1 MVAGGVSVVRWANPT
16 VPVSPGSKE
25 TPVRATSAFR
35 RLAAIGTAVTLMV
48 ALAACGSD
56 DKSDASGPDLG
67 LLQKGTLRIG
77 TLTDAP
83 PNVYVKDGKFTGFD
97 NDLISAVAAKLN
109 LKPEFVGTDFS
120 ALLSQVN
127 GGRFDLGS
135 SSITITEARKKT
147 VAFSN
152 GYDFGYLGLNTTKSS
167 GITKFDQLDGKR
179 VVVVQGT
186 VQDDYATQKNLNPV
200 RVPNYNAA
208 VGQLKAGTAD
218 AWISP
223 AEIGEKMAKEQ
234 GGGVVVLA
242 AKELSSAPTAFAV
255 AKSNDKLREAV
266 NKALDEVI
274 ADGTWTKL
282 VEQYYPGRAVPATFK
297 PGSGSVKFTAP
308 KASAPVAG

>member
-1 MVAGGVSVVRWANPT
+1 
-16 VPVSPGSKE
+16 
-25 TPVRATSAFR
+25 VRATSAFR
-35 RLAAIGTAVTLMV
+35 KLAALATAVTLAV
-48 ALAACGSD
+48 SLAACGQD
-56 DKSDASGPDLG
+56 TKPAAGGPDLG
-67 LLQKGTLRIG
+67 LLQSGTLRIG

-97 NDLISAVAAKLN
+97 NDLITAVAAKLN

-127 GGRFDLGS
+127 GGQFDLGS
-135 SSITITEARKKT
+135 SSITVTEARKKT

-152 GYDFGYLGLNTTKSS
+152 GYDFGYLGLNTTKTS
-167 GITKFDQLDGKR
+167 GITSFDQLAGKR

-208 VGQLKAGTAD
+208 LGQLKAGTAD
-218 AWISP
+218 AWVSP
-223 AEIGEKMAKEQ
+223 AEIGEKLAKEQ
-234 GGGVVVLA
+234 GGGTVVLA
-242 AKELSSAPTAFAV
+242 AKELSDAPMAFAV
-255 AKSNDKLREAV
+255 AKDNDKLREAV

-282 VEQYYPGRAVPATFK
+282 VEQYYPGRAVPPTFK
-297 PGSGSVKFTAP
+297 PGSGTVKFTLPEGAATP
-308 KASAPVAG
+308 AAG

>member
-1 MVAGGVSVVRWANPT
+1 
-16 VPVSPGSKE
+16 
-25 TPVRATSAFR
+25 VRAISALHR
-35 RLAAIGTAVTLMV
+35 IAAVATAVTLAVTMV
-48 ALAACGSD
+48 ACGSND
-56 DKSDASGPDLG
+56 DSAASGPDLG
-67 LLQKGTLRIG
+67 LIKSGTLRIG

-97 NDLISAVAAKLN
+97 NDLITAVAAKLN

-127 GGRFDLGS
+127 GGQFDLGS
-135 SSITITEARKKT
+135 SSITVTEARKKT

-152 GYDFGYLGLNTTKSS
+152 GYDFGYLGLNTTKTS
-167 GITKFDQLDGKR
+167 GITTFDQLQGKR

-186 VQDDYATQKNLNPV
+186 VQDDYATGKDLDPV

-208 VGQLKAGTAD
+208 LGQLKAGTAD
-218 AWISP
+218 AWVSP

-234 GGGVVVLA
+234 GGGTVILA
-242 AKELSSAPTAFAV
+242 AKELSAAPMAFAV
-255 AKSNDKLREAV
+255 AKSNDKLRDAV

-282 VEQYYPGRAVPATFK
+282 VEQYYPGRAVPANFT
-297 PGSGSVKFTAP
+297 PGSGSVTPA
-308 KASAPVAG
+308 ASTSAAAG

>member
-1 MVAGGVSVVRWANPT
+1 M
-16 VPVSPGSKE
+16 
-25 TPVRATSAFR
+25 RAFSALR
-35 RLAAIGTAVTLMV
+35 RFAALGTALTLAA

-67 LLQKGTLRIG
+67 LLKAGTLRIG

-97 NDLISAVAAKLN
+97 NDLITAVAAKLN

-127 GGRFDLGS
+127 SGQFDLGS

-152 GYDFGYLGLNTTKSS
+152 GYDFGYLGLNTTKTS
-167 GITKFDQLDGKR
+167 GITKFDQLAGKR

-186 VQDDYATQKNLNPV
+186 VQDDYATSKNLDPV

-234 GGGVVVLA
+234 GGGVVILA
-242 AKELSSAPTAFAV
+242 AKELSSAPTAYAV

-282 VEQYYPGRAVPATFK
+282 VEQYYPGRAVPDSFK
-297 PGSGSVKFTAP
+297 PGSGTVKFTAP
-308 KASAPVAG
+308 KA